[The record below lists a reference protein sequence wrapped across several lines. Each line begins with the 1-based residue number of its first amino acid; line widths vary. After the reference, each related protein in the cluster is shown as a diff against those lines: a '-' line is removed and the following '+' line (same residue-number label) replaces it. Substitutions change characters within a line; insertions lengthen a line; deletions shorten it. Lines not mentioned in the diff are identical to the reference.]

1 MIRTPLC
8 DLLGI
13 KYPIVQGGMAWVG
26 TAELAAA
33 VSNAGGLG
41 VIGGGNAPPEEVARE
56 LRLAQELTDKPF
68 GLNIPLAISEYADEI
83 VTLCIEEGVKIVV
96 IGAWRP
102 GNHIARLKEAGLTV
116 VPVIASVALAKRLA
130 RQGADALI
138 AEGMESG
145 GHIGDIATMPLVPQV
160 VDAVEVP
167 VIAAGGFADGR
178 GLVAAL
184 ALGAQAIQMGTRFI
198 CTTECT
204 AHENYKRAILK
215 ARDRSTMTTGHSL
228 GHPVRALKN
237 PMVYQFEEL
246 ERRGITEA
254 EIIEFG
260 TGKLRLAAV
269 EGDMKNGSVMAGQ
282 IAGMVNDI
290 VPVKELIERIVAEA
304 EEIIGRLQGVGERPT
319 RG

>member
-13 KYPIVQGGMAWVG
+13 EYAIVQGGMAWVG
-26 TAELAAA
+26 TAELVAA

-41 VIGGGNAPPEEVARE
+41 TAGGGNASPEEVARE
-56 LRLAQELTDKPF
+56 VRLVRGLTDKPF

-83 VTLCIEEGVKIVV
+83 VGLCIEEGVEIVV

-102 GNHIARLKEAGLTV
+102 GNHIARLKEAGITV
-116 VPVIASVALAKRLA
+116 MSVVSSVALAKRLE
-130 RQGADALI
+130 RQGVDVLI

-145 GHIGDIATMPLVPQV
+145 GHIGDVATMPLIPQV
-160 VDAVEVP
+160 VDAVGVP
-167 VIAAGGFADGR
+167 VVAAGGIADGR

-184 ALGAQAIQMGTRFI
+184 ALGAQGIQMGTRFI

-204 AHENYKRAILK
+204 VHENYKQAIIK
-215 ARDRSTMTTGHSL
+215 AKDRSTMTTGHSL
-228 GHPVRALKN
+228 GHPVRALRN
-237 PMVYQFEEL
+237 PMVHEFEEL
-246 ERRGITEA
+246 ERRGVTEQ

-260 TGKLRLAAV
+260 TGKLKLAAIG
-269 EGDMKNGSVMAGQ
+269 GDVINGSVMAGQ

-304 EEIIGRLQGVGERPT
+304 EEIIGQLQGVVS
-319 RG
+319 

>member
-13 KYPIVQGGMAWVG
+13 QYPIVQGGMAWVG

-41 VIGGGNAPPEEVARE
+41 VIGGGNAPTEDIAQEI
-56 LRLAQELTDKPF
+56 RLARELTDKPF

-83 VTLCIEEGVKIVV
+83 VTLCIEEGVRIVV

-102 GNHIARLKEAGLTV
+102 GNHIARLKEAGVIV
-116 VPVIASVALAKRLA
+116 VPVIASVPLAKRLA

-160 VDAVEVP
+160 TSAVSVP

-184 ALGAQAIQMGTRFI
+184 ALGAQGVQMGTRFI

-204 AHENYKRAILK
+204 AHDNYKRAILK

-237 PMVYQFEEL
+237 PMVHQFEEL

-260 TGKLRLAAV
+260 TGKLRLAVV
-269 EGDMKNGSVMAGQ
+269 EGDMRNGSVMAGQ

-304 EEIIGRLQGVGERPT
+304 EEIIANLQRLSGKAP
-319 RG
+319 

>member
-1 MIRTPLC
+1 MLRTPLC
-8 DLLGI
+8 DLVGI

-33 VSNAGGLG
+33 ISNAGGLG
-41 VIGGGNAPPEEVARE
+41 VIGGGNAPTEEIAQE
-56 LRLAQELTDKPF
+56 IRLARELTDKPF
-68 GLNIPLAISEYADEI
+68 GLNIPLAISEYADAI
-83 VTLCIEEGVKIVV
+83 VTLCIEEGVKIMV

-102 GNHIARLKEAGLTV
+102 GNHITRLKEAGITV
-116 VPVIASVALAKRLA
+116 IPVIASVALAKRLE

-160 VDAVEVP
+160 VDAVDVP

-184 ALGAQAIQMGTRFI
+184 ALGAQGIQMGTRFI

-204 AHENYKRAILK
+204 THENYKQAILK
-215 ARDRSTMTTGHSL
+215 ARDRSTTTSGHSL

-237 PMVYQFEEL
+237 PMVHQFEEL
-246 ERRGITEA
+246 ERRGISEA

-260 TGKLRLAAV
+260 TGKLKLAAI
-269 EGDMKNGSVMAGQ
+269 EGDVKNGSVMAGQ
-282 IAGMVNDI
+282 IAGMINDI
-290 VPVKELIERIVAEA
+290 VPTKELIERIVAEA
-304 EEIIGRLQGVGERPT
+304 EEIIARLQGVVS
-319 RG
+319 

>member
-41 VIGGGNAPPEEVARE
+41 IIGGGNAPTEEIARE
-56 LRLAQELTDKPF
+56 IRLTRELTEKPF

-83 VTLCIEEGVKIVV
+83 IDLCIEEGVRIVV

-102 GNHIARLKEAGLTV
+102 GNHIARLKEAGVTV
-116 VPVIASVALAKRLA
+116 VPVIASVPLAKRLA
-130 RQGADALI
+130 RQGGDALI

-145 GHIGDIATMPLVPQV
+145 GHIGDIATLPLIPQV
-160 VDAVEVP
+160 ASAVSVP
-167 VIAAGGFADGR
+167 VIAAGGIADGR
-178 GLVAAL
+178 GLAAAL
-184 ALGAQAIQMGTRFI
+184 ALGAQGIQMGTRFI

-204 AHENYKRAILK
+204 VHENYKRAILK

-228 GHPVRALKN
+228 GHPVRALRN
-237 PMVYQFEEL
+237 PMAHEFEEL
-246 ERRGITEA
+246 ERGGITEA

-260 TGKLRLAAV
+260 TGKLRLAAIG
-269 EGDMKNGSVMAGQ
+269 GDVKSGSVMAGQ

-290 VPVKELIERIVAEA
+290 LPAKELIERIVAEA
-304 EEIIGRLQGVGERPT
+304 EEIIGQLQGVVS
-319 RG
+319 